1 LSCDKFMKFDPPMT
15 SRAAQASPIAT
26 ICGKHSNDTYTTM
39 TAFYSSPSLLW
50 QSVHVMLKRRS

>member
-1 LSCDKFMKFDPPMT
+1 MKFDPPMT
-15 SRAAQASPIAT
+15 PRAAQASPIAT